1 MNPKAE
7 NMNPR
12 WLLYHRT
19 TNDPKNWH
27 YFHFIR
33 FYESM
38 YEKEFN
44 TNYISDNFTDYISD
58 KIDKGILPNY

>member
-1 MNPKAE
+1 
-7 NMNPR
+7 
-12 WLLYHRT
+12 LYLKT
-19 TNDPKNWH
+19 TNEPKNWE

-44 TNYISDNFTDYISD
+44 TNHTGEDFTDYISD